1 MINLALLWGIIN
13 LHVVVVKEIDAD
25 ISVPTLSVTPEFKV
39 FLTGEDIH
47 LTCRCQCPI
56 WRIHSCRNRKLIR
69 NLYRDVNEGECENTI
84 EFVAAPILEGN
95 YTCQCLILEF
105 AKWRFSNQSD
115 PIPIQIRDK
124 PPAPQIVKEPS
135 SIVGSTG
142 MKINIKCHREFNST
156 RGTFYLHRNKE
167 GAAIQSL
174 DFSGATQ
181 TVTFTVDNHP
191 EPLYE
196 AYVCRYKTDIL
207 GRMIYSPFSKDFKMT
222 EQGHNRTTVL
232 VHTVFS
238 LLLFLIMV
246 IILIDH
252 FCECQP
258 AGRD

>member
-115 PIPIQIRDK
+115 PIPIQIR
-124 PPAPQIVKEPS
+124 
-135 SIVGSTG
+135 
-142 MKINIKCHREFNST
+142 
-156 RGTFYLHRNKE
+156 
-167 GAAIQSL
+167 
-174 DFSGATQ
+174 
-181 TVTFTVDNHP
+181 
-191 EPLYE
+191 
-196 AYVCRYKTDIL
+196 
-207 GRMIYSPFSKDFKMT
+207 
-222 EQGHNRTTVL
+222 GHNRTTVL